1 MKINIFDQMF
11 DEVIRCT
18 YLTVSV
24 SYEDAVKELCPLID
38 KLDFQRNPLRKT
50 FYERLEH
57 DILNCCIMPNITVA
71 IKVKELI
78 NSNKK
83 VDEVYLNRNLKNA
96 FILDGIQ
103 RLNTMQRV
111 SSDQAFPKDRP
122 LYCNILIC
130 DSMDRLLYRMITL
143 NNGQKP
149 MTARHQIEILASNMF
164 DFDNLAILAIS
175 EKDKKKKKTKQE
187 DMMSKEVLIKGYLAY
202 VSGSVNIDNQKII
215 EEKMNELIAEQ
226 IMESNIANKDN
237 EFRDVIEY
245 VDSLLV
251 DVDLNAWFKVPN
263 NFIGF
268 CASMNNSFSM
278 VKELSVEDIAS
289 KIALFED
296 AFSALDVSKIR
307 LGQARRKLVYK
318 FFNRIN
324 ELGECSTS
332 KLIDYISQE
341 I

>member
-1 MKINIFDQMF
+1 MNINILDQMY
-11 DEVIRCT
+11 DEVIRCK

-24 SYEDAVKELCPLID
+24 TYEDAVKNLCPLMD
-38 KLDFQRNPLRKT
+38 KLDFQRNPLRKS

-57 DILNCCIMPNITVA
+57 DILNCCIMPNITIA
-71 IKVKELI
+71 IKVKNPVE
-78 NSNKK
+78 SNQEI
-83 VDEVYLNRNLKNA
+83 DETFLNNNLCNA

-111 SSDQAFPKDRP
+111 STDEAFPKNRP

-149 MTARHQIEILASNMF
+149 MTTRHQIEILASNLF
-164 DFDNLAILAIS
+164 DFDKLAILAVS
-175 EKDKKKKKTKQE
+175 EKDKGKRKTKQE
-187 DMMSKEVLIKGYLAY
+187 DSMSKEVLIKGYLAY
-202 VSGSVNIDNQKII
+202 VSGSINIDNQKII

-226 IMESNIANKDN
+226 IMESNIANKDS

-245 VDSLLV
+245 IDSLLS
-251 DVDLNAWFKVPN
+251 DEYLNSWFKVPN
-263 NFIGF
+263 NFIAF
-268 CASMNNSFSM
+268 CASMNKAFDL
-278 VKELSVEDIAS
+278 VKELSVDEITRR
-289 KIALFED
+289 IALFED

-307 LGQARRKLVYK
+307 LGQARRKLVFK
-318 FFNRIN
+318 FFNKID
-324 ELGECSTS
+324 ELGDYSTS

>member
-1 MKINIFDQMF
+1 MSFRILDQMY
-11 DEVIRCT
+11 DEVIKCK
-18 YLTVSV
+18 YLTVSI
-24 SYEDAVKELCPLID
+24 SYADAVKELCPLMD
-38 KLDFQRNPLRKT
+38 KLDFQRNPLRKS
-50 FYERLEH
+50 FYERLEQ
-57 DILNCCIMPNITVA
+57 DILNCCIMPNITIA
-71 IKVKELI
+71 IKVDTPIAE
-78 NSNKK
+78 SDC
-83 VDEVYLNRNLKNA
+83 VDEKYLDDNLNRA

-103 RLNTMQRV
+103 RLNTMQRIA
-111 SSDQAFPKDRP
+111 DDERFPVDRP

-149 MTARHQIEILASNMF
+149 MTTRHQIEILAANLF
-164 DFDNLAILAIS
+164 DFDSLAILAVS
-175 EKDKKKKKTKQE
+175 EKEKGKSKVKQE
-187 DMMSKEVLIKGYLAY
+187 ETMSKEVLIKGYLAY
-202 VSGSVNIDNQKII
+202 VSGSINIDNQKII

-245 VDSLLV
+245 VDDLLV
-251 DVDLNAWFKVPN
+251 DAVLNAWFKVPN

-268 CASMNNSFSM
+268 CASMNGSFAS
-278 VKELSVEDIAS
+278 VKKLSISDIVDRV
-289 KIALFED
+289 ALFED

-318 FFNRIN
+318 YFNKID
-324 ELGECSTS
+324 ELGEYSTS